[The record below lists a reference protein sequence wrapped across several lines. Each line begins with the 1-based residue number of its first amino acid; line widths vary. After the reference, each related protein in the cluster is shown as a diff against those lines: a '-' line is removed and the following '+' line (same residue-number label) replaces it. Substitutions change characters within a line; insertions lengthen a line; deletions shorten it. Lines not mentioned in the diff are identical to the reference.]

1 MALIPCL
8 YIGRSRAAS
17 SFSMPGSEAIFHGFV
32 CAPSHRVELSLP
44 ASFMYSSLHCLY
56 EVETTIHF
64 RGWEVKKKF
73 SGGKGFEL
81 GIRNEGGG
89 FAAIDDEVVAVLA
102 FVISHTTFLAAQDD
116 ETGRCPK
123 VC

>member
-32 CAPSHRVELSLP
+32 CAPSHQVELSLP

-64 RGWEVKKKF
+64 RGWEVKRNF
-73 SGGKGFEL
+73 SGGGKGQPVGCAAPLIVNENFARV
-81 GIRNEGGG
+81 RNE
-89 FAAIDDEVVAVLA
+89 E
-102 FVISHTTFLAAQDD
+102 
-116 ETGRCPK
+116 
-123 VC
+123 